1 MKMAFFLL
9 LAVTA
14 QTLEN
19 VIQKRYDLNADP
31 HKLSLW
37 MYSLMLAVSALPV
50 FLLQLRGDLYFDA
63 QTLLY
68 GAVFA
73 GCYFAAMLFT
83 IKAVGEGSLALT
95 ALFLSYSLVIPAAI
109 GVLLLHEEL
118 TLIHIVGFLLLLVS
132 LYFVGRPGGQVRI
145 TGKWVLYIA
154 VAVFGN
160 GLCVASQKMYLVHS
174 GGRGRALFMITALT
188 MIITALAV
196 ICACKKGFSRLT
208 LRNGAPLA
216 VLYGVA
222 NGLMNTFVMLLAAYP
237 ASVVFPTISGGGI
250 ILTYLI
256 SRFVYKE
263 RLSSDQ
269 NIGFVI
275 GVLAVITLNL

>member
-1 MKMAFFLL
+1 MKMAFFLI

-19 VIQKRYDLNADP
+19 VIQKRYDLNTDP

-50 FLLQLRGDLYFDA
+50 FLLQLRGDLYFDV

-95 ALFLSYSLVIPAAI
+95 ALFLSYSLVIPAAV
-109 GVLLLHEEL
+109 GVLLLHEQL
-118 TLIHIVGFLLLLVS
+118 SQIHIVGILMLLVS

-145 TGKWVLYIA
+145 TGKWVLCIA
-154 VAVFGN
+154 IAFFGN

-196 ICACKKGFSRLT
+196 VCACKKGFSRLT
-208 LRNGAPLA
+208 PRNGAPLA
-216 VLYGVA
+216 VLYGVS

-237 ASVVFPTISGGGI
+237 ASIVFPTISGGGI

-275 GVLAVITLNL
+275 GVLAVVALNL